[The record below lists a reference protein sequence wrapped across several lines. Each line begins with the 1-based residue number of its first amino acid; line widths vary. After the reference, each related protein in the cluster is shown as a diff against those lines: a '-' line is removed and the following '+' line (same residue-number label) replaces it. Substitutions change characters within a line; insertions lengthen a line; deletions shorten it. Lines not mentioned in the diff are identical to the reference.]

1 MSEISNPFIK
11 AVKSKYILLKIF
23 NMMQNKRSLN
33 IIRYNKSFQEKLEK
47 NINHYI
53 KEYSKIEIEIIPED
67 DKYGRFINIPK
78 RNIPHYHIYFND
90 NKDEQKKI
98 KLIKM
103 IMLKK

>member
-53 KEYSKIEIEIIPED
+53 KEYSKIEIEIFPVE
-67 DKYGRFINIPK
+67 KNME
-78 RNIPHYHIYFND
+78 N
-90 NKDEQKKI
+90 
-98 KLIKM
+98 L
-103 IMLKK
+103 